1 MALKYY
7 KATSPGKRHR
17 QDLDGK
23 TITKGKPE
31 KSLLRKG
38 IFKRQGKNS
47 SGKITVRHRGGGVKR
62 KLRVID
68 FKRDK
73 KEILATVIAIEYDPM
88 RSANLALLQ
97 YTDGEKRYILA
108 PDGLKTGDTVMSG
121 EGAEVK
127 VGNAMPLSK
136 IPIGS
141 PIHNIEIRPGKGAQ
155 LIRGAGTSALIQSKE
170 GEFVTVQMPSKELR
184 LVLATCL
191 ATIGQ
196 VGNVEWKTVK
206 FGKAGRLRLMGWRPT
221 VRGTAMHP
229 NAHPHGGGEGR
240 SGVGL
245 KYPKTPWGKHAH
257 GTKTRNK
264 KKYSKNLIVR
274 DRRSK

>member
-7 KATSPGKRHR
+7 KPTSPGKRHR
-17 QDLDGK
+17 QDLDGSAVTKK
-23 TITKGKPE
+23 TPE
-31 KSLLRKG
+31 KSLLAKG
-38 IFKRQGKNS
+38 LYKRQGKNS

-73 KEILATVIAIEYDPM
+73 VGMSAKVVGVEYDPM
-88 RSANLALLQ
+88 RTANLALLQ
-97 YTDGEKRYILA
+97 YPDGEKRYILA
-108 PDGLKTGDTVMSG
+108 PEGLNEGDLVMSG
-121 EGAEVK
+121 PDAEIK
-127 VGNAMPLSK
+127 VGNAMPIGK

-155 LIRGAGTSALIQSKE
+155 LIRSAGTSALIQSKE
-170 GEFVTVQMPSKELR
+170 GEFVTIQLPSKELR
-184 LVLATCL
+184 LILATCM
-191 ATIGQ
+191 ATIGT
-196 VGNVEWKTVK
+196 VGNTEWKTVR
-206 FGKAGRLRLMGWRPT
+206 FGKAGRLRLMGWRPS

-240 SGVGL
+240 SGVGM

-264 KKYSKNLIVR
+264 KKYSNKMIVR
-274 DRRSK
+274 DRRAK

>member
-7 KATSPGKRHR
+7 KPTSPGKRHR
-17 QDLDGK
+17 QDIGGGVL
-23 TITKGKPE
+23 TKKKPE
-31 KSLLRKG
+31 KSLMYKG
-38 IFKRQGKNS
+38 TYKRQGKNN

-73 KEILATVIAIEYDPM
+73 MDIAATVLAIEYDPM

-97 YTDGEKRYILA
+97 YADGEKRYILA
-108 PDGLKTGDTVMSG
+108 PEGLKMGDSVMSG
-121 EGAEVK
+121 EKAEVK
-127 VGNAMPLSK
+127 AGNALPLSI
-136 IPIGS
+136 IPVGS
-141 PIHNIEIRPGKGAQ
+141 PIHNIELRPGKGGQ

-170 GEFVTVQMPSKELR
+170 GEWVTIQLPSKELR
-184 LVLATCL
+184 LILGKCL

-206 FGKAGRLRLMGWRPT
+206 FGKAGRLRLMGWRPS

-240 SGVGL
+240 SGVGM

-264 KKYSKNLIVR
+264 NKYSRNLIVR
-274 DRRSK
+274 DRRAK

>member
-1 MALKYY
+1 MALKFY
-7 KATSPGKRHR
+7 KPTSPGKRHR
-17 QDLDGK
+17 QDVGGGVL
-23 TITKGKPE
+23 TKKRPE
-31 KSLLRKG
+31 KSLLYKG
-38 IFKRQGKNS
+38 TYKRQGKNN
-47 SGKITVRHRGGGVKR
+47 SGIITVRHRGGGVKR
-62 KLRVID
+62 KLRLID

-73 KEILATVIAIEYDPM
+73 IDISAVVLAIEYDPM

-97 YTDGEKRYILA
+97 YADGEKRYILA
-108 PDGLKTGDTVMSG
+108 PEGLKINDQVMSG
-121 EGAEVK
+121 EMAEVS
-127 VGNAMPLSK
+127 VGNALPVSK
-136 IPIGS
+136 IPIGQA
-141 PIHNIEIRPGKGAQ
+141 IHNIELRPGKGGQ
-155 LIRGAGTSALIQSKE
+155 LIRGAGTSAIIQSKE
-170 GEFVTVQMPSKELR
+170 GEWVTIQLPSKELR
-184 LVLATCL
+184 LILGTCL

-257 GTKTRNK
+257 GTKTRKRN
-264 KKYSKNLIVR
+264 KYSKNLIVR
-274 DRRSK
+274 DRRAK

>member
-7 KATSPGKRHR
+7 APTSPGKRHR
-17 QDLDGK
+17 QDLSGK
-23 TITKGKPE
+23 VLTKKKPE
-31 KSLLRKG
+31 KALLYKG
-38 IFKRQGKNS
+38 TYKRQGKNN
-47 SGKITVRHRGGGVKR
+47 SGIITVRHRGGGVKR

-73 KEILATVIAIEYDPM
+73 MGIAATVLAIEYDPM

-97 YTDGEKRYILA
+97 YPDGEKRYILA
-108 PDGLKTGDTVMSG
+108 PEGLKKGDSVISG
-121 EGAEVK
+121 ADVETK
-127 VGNAMPLSK
+127 VGNALPLGK
-136 IPIGS
+136 IPVGQA
-141 PIHNIEIRPGKGAQ
+141 IHNIEIRPGKGGQ
-155 LIRGAGTSALIQSKE
+155 LIRGAGSSALIQSKE
-170 GEFVTVQMPSKELR
+170 GDHVTVQMPSKELR
-184 LVLATCL
+184 LILATCM

-240 SGVGL
+240 SGVGM

-264 KKYSKNLIVR
+264 NKYSRNLIVR
-274 DRRSK
+274 DRRVK

>member
-7 KATSPGKRHR
+7 KPTTPGRRHR

-23 TITKGKPE
+23 AVTKKTPE
-31 KSLLRKG
+31 KSLLAKG
-38 IFKRQGKNS
+38 IYKRQGKNN

-62 KLRVID
+62 KMRIID

-73 KEILATVIAIEYDPM
+73 ETVVAKVIGIEYDPM

-97 YTDGEKRYILA
+97 YSDGEKRYILA
-108 PDGLKTGDTVMSG
+108 PEGLNPGDTVVSG
-121 EGAEVK
+121 PEAEVK

-136 IPIGS
+136 IPVGQ
-141 PIHNIEIRPGKGAQ
+141 PIHNIELRPGKGGQ
-155 LIRGAGTSALIQSKE
+155 LIRSAGGTASIQSRE
-170 GEFVTVQMPSKELR
+170 GDFVTLLMPSKELR
-184 LVLATCL
+184 LVHGTCM

-196 VGNVEWKTVK
+196 LGNIEWKTVK
-206 FGKAGRLRLMGWRPT
+206 MGKAGRNALMGWRPA

-240 SGVGL
+240 SGVGM

-264 KKYSKNLIVR
+264 KKYSNKMIVR
-274 DRRSK
+274 DRRMK